1 MADPFKP
8 PTRPMRH
15 AAPMTDLDAAAQFI
29 HAHGRLLERRRFD
42 HLFGDSPASA
52 DAVLRAVDAYR
63 NADGGVGFMEPDIR
77 TPASQPSAVLYAF
90 EVLEEI
96 PELQSKTTTFTTG
109 ALDWLQTVTNADG
122 GIPFVLPTAKGW
134 PHAPWWAPTDDPPSS
149 LLMTAGVTAAAY
161 RLKLDGHPWLQP
173 ATDFVWDALTDL
185 KLSDAYSFRYAV
197 HFLDAVP
204 DRARAD
210 EELAALR
217 ERMPSDG
224 ILKVEVGVEG
234 EVLSAIE
241 VAPRPDH
248 AGRTLFPDALV
259 EAQLDELAAAQ
270 KPDGGWDFTWAA
282 WNPAVAFEW
291 RGMVT
296 LNALTTLRA
305 YGRREG

>member
-1 MADPFKP
+1 MADPFKALSY
-8 PTRPMRH
+8 PMRE
-15 AAPMTDLDAAAQFI
+15 AASMTDLAAAAQFVQ
-29 HAHGRLLERRRFD
+29 AHGRLLERRRFQ
-42 HLFGDSPASA
+42 HLFGGQP
-52 DAVLRAVDAYR
+52 DAEGVLRAVDAYR

-96 PELQSKTTTFTTG
+96 PELKSKTTTLTTG
-109 ALDWLQTVTNADG
+109 ALDWLQTITNDDG

-134 PHAPWWAPTDDPPSS
+134 PHAPWWTPTDDPPSS
-149 LLMTAGVTAAAY
+149 LLMTAGTVAASH
-161 RLKLDGHPWLQP
+161 RLKLGEHPWVES
-173 ATDFVWDALTDL
+173 ATNYVWNALADL

-197 HFLDAVP
+197 HFLDAVG

-210 EELAALR
+210 TELAALR

-248 AGRTLFPDALV
+248 AGRTLFPDALIQD
-259 EAQLDELAAAQ
+259 QLDELAADQ
-270 KPDGGWDFTWAA
+270 RDDGGWDFTWAA

-305 YGRREG
+305 YGRLDGA

>member
-1 MADPFKP
+1 
-8 PTRPMRH
+8 
-15 AAPMTDLDAAAQFI
+15 MTDIAAAAQFVQG
-29 HAHGRLLERRRFD
+29 HGRLLERRRFQ
-42 HLFGDSPASA
+42 HLFGGQPDA
-52 DAVLRAVDAYR
+52 DGVLRAVEAYR

-96 PELQSKTTTFTTG
+96 PELESKTTTFTSG
-109 ALDWLQTVTNADG
+109 ALDWLQTITNDDG

-134 PHAPWWAPTDDPPSS
+134 PHAPWWTPSDDPPSS

-161 RLKLDGHPWLQP
+161 RLGLDDHPWVQA
-173 ATDFVWDALTDL
+173 ATGYVWRALSDL
-185 KLSDAYSFRYAV
+185 ELSDAYSFRYAV
-197 HFLDAVP
+197 HFLDAVG

-210 EELAALR
+210 AELDALR

-248 AGRTLFPDALV
+248 AGRALFPDALI
-259 EAQLDELAAAQ
+259 ETQLDELAADQ
-270 KPDGGWDFTWAA
+270 REDGGWDFTWAA

-296 LNALTTLRA
+296 LDALTTLRA
-305 YGRREG
+305 YGRLK